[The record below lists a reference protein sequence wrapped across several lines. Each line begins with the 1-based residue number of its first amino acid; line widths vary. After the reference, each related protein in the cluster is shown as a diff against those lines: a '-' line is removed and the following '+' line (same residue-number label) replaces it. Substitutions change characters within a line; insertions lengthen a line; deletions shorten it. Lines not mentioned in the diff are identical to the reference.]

1 MTHKRETHHRLTAVT
16 KGEREIFER
25 KSLSRDRGEERVG
38 SGSEK
43 TKATGRKRPYVESNQ
58 FGS

>member
-25 KSLSRDRGEERVG
+25 KSLSRDGGEERVG

-43 TKATGRKRPYVESNQ
+43 IKATGRKR
-58 FGS
+58 